1 MYSTYLRAICP
12 LAAGLLF
19 AISPTPA
26 RAQDA
31 NRDAAL
37 TVSQPRDIVERLA
50 KRSGD
55 FKEDFDKAV
64 EHSLI
69 DGSKLEDRA
78 KKRADDLHDAAKKLR
93 DVFNDKK
100 DKNNPAVR
108 DQADKV
114 LAAGSDVN
122 KVMTTMRLTEKL
134 QRDWEVLRSDLHA
147 LATLYNLQPPPSPT
161 AYAI

>member
-1 MYSTYLRAICP
+1 MYSTYLRAICA
-12 LAAGLLF
+12 LTAGLLL
-19 AISPTPA
+19 AISPTPG

-37 TVSQPRDIVERLA
+37 TVSQTRDIVERLA

-100 DKNNPAVR
+100 DKNNPSVR

-114 LAAGSDVN
+114 LAAGADVN
-122 KVMTTMRLTEKL
+122 KVMTTMRFTEKL
-134 QRDWEVLRSDLHA
+134 QRDWDVLRSDLNA
-147 LATLYNLQPPPSPT
+147 LAALYNLAPL
-161 AYAI
+161 

>member
-1 MYSTYLRAICP
+1 MYSTYLRAICA
-12 LAAGLLF
+12 LAAGLLLG
-19 AISPTPA
+19 ISPTPA

-37 TVSQPRDIVERLA
+37 TVSQARDIVDRLD
-50 KRSGD
+50 KRTGE
-55 FKEDFDKAV
+55 FKEEFDKAV

-108 DQADKV
+108 DQVDKV
-114 LAAGSDVN
+114 LAAGADVN
-122 KVMTTMRLTEKL
+122 KVMTTMRFTEKL
-134 QRDWEVLRSDLHA
+134 QRDWDVLRSDLNA
-147 LATLYNLQPPPSPT
+147 LAQIYGLSP
-161 AYAI
+161 I